1 MRYVAMTLGLAALAT
16 VIVGIKK
23 ERPAI
28 YVTGQIMGVV
38 TLLLLYLMLA

>member
-16 VIVGIKK
+16 VTVGIKK
-23 ERPAI
+23 ERSAI